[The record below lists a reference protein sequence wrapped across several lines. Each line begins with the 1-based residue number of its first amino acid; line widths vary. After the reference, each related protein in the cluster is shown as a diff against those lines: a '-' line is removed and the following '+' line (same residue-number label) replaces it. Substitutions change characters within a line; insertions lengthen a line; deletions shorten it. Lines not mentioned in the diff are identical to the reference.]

1 MSVKVLVT
9 PRSFGKEDPSLF
21 DRLAAAGF
29 EVIRN
34 DTGAILSK
42 QQMIERIAPCDGLIV
57 GVDPVDADV
66 IAAAPRLRAIAKYG
80 VGVDNIDLAAAAARG
95 IPVSRTVGA
104 NASAVADYAMAL
116 MLAVSRKLV
125 VIDRKC
131 RTGDW
136 SKITTLDVTGGTLGL
151 IGLGAIGKLVAKR
164 AKGFDMRVLA
174 YDVAWDEGYALENGI
189 EYAQPEEILRTADFI
204 SLHLPLIPSTENFIG
219 ADEIRV
225 MKPGA
230 ILINTARGGLV
241 DEDALL
247 AALKEGAIGGAG
259 LDAFREEPPASEWFH
274 LDNVVLGAHCAAS
287 TKGAGLQ
294 MGRMATENLIDAL
307 KSPAD
312 LSARGDAGSFARLKR
327 QSVSG
332 GSLT

>member
-21 DRLAAAGF
+21 DRLAGAGF
-29 EVIRN
+29 EVVRN

-42 QQMIERIAPCDGLIV
+42 EQMIERIAPCDGLIV

-95 IPVSRTVGA
+95 IRVSRTVGA

-131 RTGDW
+131 RAGDW
-136 SKITTLDVTGGTLGL
+136 SKITTLDVTGATLGL

-164 AKGFDMRVLA
+164 ARGFDMRVLA
-174 YDVAWDEGYALENGI
+174 FDVAWDEGYALENGI
-189 EYAQPEEILRTADFI
+189 EYALPEEILRTADFI

-219 ADEIRV
+219 AEEIGM

-259 LDAFREEPPASEWFH
+259 LDAFREEPPSAEWFE

-287 TKGAGLQ
+287 TKGASLQ
-294 MGRMATENLIDAL
+294 MGRMAAENLIGAL
-307 KSPAD
+307 KSPSD
-312 LSARGDAGSFARLKR
+312 FSA
-327 QSVSG
+327 Q
-332 GSLT
+332 

>member
-1 MSVKVLVT
+1 MTVSVKVLVT

-34 DTGAILSK
+34 DTGSILSR
-42 QQMIERIAPCDGLIV
+42 QQMIDRIASCDGLIV
-57 GVDPVDADV
+57 DPVDAEV

-80 VGVDNIDLAAAAARG
+80 VGVDNIDLAAAAERG
-95 IPVSRTVGA
+95 IRVSRTVGA

-131 RTGDW
+131 RAGDW
-136 SKITTLDVTGGTLGL
+136 SKITTFDVASATLGL
-151 IGLGAIGKLVAKR
+151 IGFGAIGKLVAKR
-164 AKGFDMRVLA
+164 ARGFDMRVLA
-174 YDVAWDEGYALENGI
+174 YDVAWDEGYAAENGI
-189 EYAQPEEILRTADFI
+189 EYALPEQILRAADFI
-204 SLHLPLIPSTENFIG
+204 SLHLPRIPSTENFIG
-219 ADEIRV
+219 ADEIAM

-259 LDAFREEPPASEWFH
+259 IDAFREEPPTSEWFH

-287 TKGAGLQ
+287 TRGASLQ
-294 MGRMATENLIDAL
+294 MGRMATENLIIAL
-307 KSPAD
+307 KSAD
-312 LSARGDAGSFARLKR
+312 ASFNA
-327 QSVSG
+327 
-332 GSLT
+332 